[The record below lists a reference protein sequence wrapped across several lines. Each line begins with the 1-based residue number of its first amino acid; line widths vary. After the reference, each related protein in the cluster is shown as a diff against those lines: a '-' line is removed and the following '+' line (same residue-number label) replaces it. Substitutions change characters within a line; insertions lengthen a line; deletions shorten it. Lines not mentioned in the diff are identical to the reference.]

1 MNLRPRKQ
9 LVPAPRGADADAQA
23 AKLGSAFAAPLRLAH
38 DGRPGA
44 FAPRA
49 APARCGPSCAV
60 GCPLPRGAEAGA
72 LEAPTFEGK
81 MPRIDAVTDVDV
93 STGTGNG
100 PRLVV
105 GSGDAVV
112 LVELRCL
119 G

>member
-60 GCPLPRGAEAGA
+60 GCTLPRTHVGLCETADG
-72 LEAPTFEGK
+72 EAPPNIK
-81 MPRIDAVTDVDV
+81 VLHSLAKAPLHLD
-93 STGTGNG
+93 
-100 PRLVV
+100 
-105 GSGDAVV
+105 GDAVRASARQ
-112 LVELRCL
+112 LCYT
-119 G
+119 